1 MEKLHMQTHNI
12 VDENIKKIAELFP
25 NCLTE
30 RLDENGK
37 PEAAI
42 DFDQLRQEL
51 SKDIVE
57 GPEERYQFT
66 WPDKRNAIRLANAPT
81 TDTLRPCREESV
93 DFDNT
98 QNLYIEGDNLE
109 VLKLLRENYLGKVK
123 MIYIDPPYNTG
134 NDFVYNDSF
143 RTESLE
149 FRAKSGNYDEEGN
162 LLTDVYTRNTESNGR
177 FHTDWLNMIYPRLK
191 VAKDLLSED
200 GVIFI
205 SIDDNEVENLKK
217 VCNEVFGESNFKSQ
231 IAWQKRYTRSNNTID
246 FTTVLEHILVYSRS
260 GQFVVNLLPRTDE
273 ADNRYT
279 NPDNDPRGPWK
290 GASFLNPATPSQ
302 RPNLC
307 YPITNP
313 NTGEVT
319 YNTDHAWRRSK
330 DVYEQLQSEEKLY
343 WGIDGKAKVPSIKMF
358 LSEARGL
365 TPINFWDQ
373 EYAGNTD
380 NGSVELFDLMQTKVF
395 DFPKPVKLLK
405 RVLEHGTFKNSLIL
419 DFFSGSATTAHA
431 VMQLNAEDGGNRRFI
446 MVQLPESTDEK
457 SEAYKAGYKNICE
470 IGKERIRRAGAQIL
484 ELSIKNLEKEKVIEK
499 YARELS
505 EIRSL
510 EEVYGLGGNGLSVN
524 QKTAEGGNIR
534 TGRPNAESSSLNTI
548 EHSGGAIQ
556 GSERVCPVFESGK
569 GITCG
574 TGDTIVDLRTLEV
587 LNKFG
592 YRIRLDAIGGNQQND
607 LFFDYTSHLQNLS
620 SKLSALSS
628 DIGFRVLK
636 LDSSNMQDV
645 YYSPEQFNE
654 NLLFEDNI
662 KHDRTDEDLLFQAMI
677 ELGIELS
684 AKIEQREIA
693 GKTVWSVAEGYL
705 MACFD
710 KDVNENAI
718 TEIARQHPYYFVLRD
733 ASLATD
739 NVADNFE
746 QIWEEYSKETIRR
759 IV

>member
-1 MEKLHMQTHNI
+1 MS
-12 VDENIKKIAELFP
+12 D
-25 NCLTE
+25 
-30 RLDENGK
+30 
-37 PEAAI
+37 
-42 DFDQLRQEL
+42 
-51 SKDIVE
+51 
-57 GPEERYQFT
+57 
-66 WPDKRNAIRLANAPT
+66 
-81 TDTLRPCREESV
+81 
-93 DFDNT
+93 
-98 QNLYIEGDNLE
+98 
-109 VLKLLRENYLGKVK
+109 
-123 MIYIDPPYNTG
+123 
-134 NDFVYNDSF
+134 
-143 RTESLE
+143 
-149 FRAKSGNYDEEGN
+149 
-162 LLTDVYTRNTESNGR
+162 
-177 FHTDWLNMIYPRLK
+177 
-191 VAKDLLSED
+191 D

-431 VMQLNAEDGGNRRFI
+431 VMQLNAEDGGNRKFI
-446 MVQLPESTDEK
+446 MVQLPEATDEK

-470 IGKERIRRAGAQIL
+470 IGKERIRRAGKKI
-484 ELSIKNLEKEKVIEK
+484 V
-499 YARELS
+499 
-505 EIRSL
+505 
-510 EEVYGLGGNGLSVN
+510 EE
-524 QKTAEGGNIR
+524 Q
-534 TGRPNAESSSLNTI
+534 NAKQ
-548 EHSGGAIQ
+548 A
-556 GSERVCPVFESGK
+556 
-569 GITCG
+569 
-574 TGDTIVDLRTLEV
+574 
-587 LNKFG
+587 
-592 YRIRLDAIGGNQQND
+592 D
-607 LFFDYTSHLQNLS
+607 LFSDEKKHL
-620 SKLSALSS
+620 

-693 GKTVWSVAEGYL
+693 GKTVWSVADNYL

-710 KDVNENAI
+710 KDVNETAI

-759 IV
+759 IL